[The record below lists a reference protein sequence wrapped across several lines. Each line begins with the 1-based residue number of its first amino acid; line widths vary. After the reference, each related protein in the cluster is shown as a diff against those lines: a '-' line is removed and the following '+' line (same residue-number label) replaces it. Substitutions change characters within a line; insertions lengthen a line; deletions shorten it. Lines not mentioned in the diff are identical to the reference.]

1 MKVSID
7 GPASVSRTTKTRDEE
22 IRIGEMELD
31 IMVEMR
37 RNILI

>member
-7 GPASVSRTTKTRDEE
+7 GPASAPRTTKTRDEE

-31 IMVEMR
+31 IMDEMR